1 MLYVKQLREALKGLP
16 DDTLV
21 YLTDEFN
28 EFDAT
33 LKSIEICEDGVYLY
47 ADCEGDENEDE
58 DYGEACEAFDSGCD
72 CERCSFERD
81 HGPDKDYDEPE
92 RMV

>member
-1 MLYVKQLREALKGLP
+1 MLYVKQLRNALKGLP

-33 LKSIEICEDGVYLY
+33 LKSIEIAEDGVYLF
-47 ADCEGDENEDE
+47 ADIEEEDEEDEEEGDTE
-58 DYGEACEAFDSGCD
+58 CD
-72 CERCSFERD
+72 CEKCSFERGGKEGD
-81 HGPDKDYDEPE
+81 DW
-92 RMV
+92 